1 MANIYIHYPF
11 CKKACHYCNFHFSTK
26 LKNQSAVLEGILK
39 EIELRSSE
47 MKSPIESIY
56 FGGGSPS
63 IIESNFI
70 EKILNKIFK
79 KYNVKKDLEI
89 TLELNPDDFSRDYLT
104 EIKAIGVNRISLGVQ
119 SFDQFDMKLLNRNHS
134 STQSIKALD
143 CISKLYDNF
152 SIDLIYGIPYSSIE
166 KWKNNLKIA
175 LKYNPPHLSCY
186 SLTLETNTALQYKVN
201 SGEIKLL
208 DEKLVKKQYN
218 YLVEKLEKKGYR
230 NYEFSSFAIPGHY
243 AINNS
248 NYWNGKPYIG
258 IGPSAHSYNGR
269 SIRSW
274 NISNN
279 IKYVKA
285 IMDNKLPLKKERL
298 NKNDLYNEFIM
309 TGLRK
314 EEGVSLKK
322 VRSLFG
328 IRYKEYLKKQL
339 NKHVSNNNIVFNG
352 DLIKISK
359 KARFLTDGLSSDL
372 FLVND

>member
-258 IGPSAHSYNGR
+258 IGPSAHSYNGK

-339 NKHVSNNNIVFNG
+339 NKHVSHNNIVFNG

>member
-11 CKKACHYCNFHFSTK
+11 CKKACHYCNFHFSTN
-26 LKNQSAVLEGILK
+26 LKNQSVVLEGILK

-218 YLVEKLEKKGYR
+218 YLIEKLEKKGYR

-258 IGPSAHSYNGR
+258 IGPSAHSYNGK

>member
-11 CKKACHYCNFHFSTK
+11 CKKACHYCNFHFSTN
-26 LKNQSAVLEGILK
+26 LKNQSVVLEGILK

-63 IIESNFI
+63 IIESDFI

-104 EIKAIGVNRISLGVQ
+104 EIKVIGVNRISLGVQ

-134 STQSIKALD
+134 PIQSIKALD
-143 CISKLYDNF
+143 CISNLYENF

-186 SLTLETNTALQYKVN
+186 SLTLETNTALHYKVN
-201 SGEIKLL
+201 SGKIKLL

-218 YLVEKLEKKGYR
+218 YLVEKLEEKGYR

-258 IGPSAHSYNGR
+258 IGPSAHSYNGK

>member
-11 CKKACHYCNFHFSTK
+11 CKKACHYCNFHFSTN
-26 LKNQSAVLEGILK
+26 LKNQSVVLEGILK
-39 EIELRSSE
+39 EIELRSNE

-258 IGPSAHSYNGR
+258 IGPSAHSYNGK

>member
-11 CKKACHYCNFHFSTK
+11 CKKACHYCNFHFSTN
-26 LKNQSAVLEGILK
+26 LKNQSVVLEGILK
-39 EIELRSSE
+39 EIELRSNE

-104 EIKAIGVNRISLGVQ
+104 EIKVIGINRISLGVQ

-134 STQSIKALD
+134 PIQSIKALD
-143 CISKLYDNF
+143 CISNLYENF

-186 SLTLETNTALQYKVN
+186 SLTLETNTALHYKVN
-201 SGEIKLL
+201 SGKIKLL

-218 YLVEKLEKKGYR
+218 YLVEKLEKKSYR

-258 IGPSAHSYNGR
+258 IGPSAHSYNGK

-298 NKNDLYNEFIM
+298 NKNELYNEFIM

>member
-11 CKKACHYCNFHFSTK
+11 CKKACHYCNFHFSTN
-26 LKNQSAVLEGILK
+26 LKNQSVVLEGILK

-104 EIKAIGVNRISLGVQ
+104 EIKVIGVNRISLGVQ

-208 DEKLVKKQYN
+208 DEKLVKKQCN

-258 IGPSAHSYNGR
+258 IGPSAHSYNGK

-314 EEGVSLKK
+314 EEGVSLNK

-359 KARFLTDGLSSDL
+359 KGRFLTDGLSSDL

>member
-11 CKKACHYCNFHFSTK
+11 CKKACHYCNFHFSTN
-26 LKNQSAVLEGILK
+26 LKNQSLVLDGILK

-47 MKSPIESIY
+47 MKSSIESIY

-79 KYNVKKDLEI
+79 KYKIKSNLEV

-104 EIKAIGVNRISLGVQ
+104 EIKVIGVNRISLGVQ

-134 STQSIKALD
+134 SKQSIKALD
-143 CISKLYDNF
+143 CITNLYDNF
-152 SIDLIYGIPYSSIE
+152 SIDLIYGIPYSTLE
-166 KWKNNLKIA
+166 KWKNNLKMA
-175 LKYNPPHLSCY
+175 LKYKPPHLSCY
-186 SLTLETNTALQYKVN
+186 SLTIEPKTVLNYKVER
-201 SGEIKLL
+201 GEVQLL
-208 DEKLVKKQYN
+208 DDNLIEKQYN
-218 YLVEKLEKKGYR
+218 YLVEELEKKGYR
-230 NYEFSSFAIPGHY
+230 NYEFSSFAKPGHN

-248 NYWNGKPYIG
+248 NYWNGKSYIG
-258 IGPSAHSYNGR
+258 IGPSAHSYDGKFT
-269 SIRSW
+269 RSW

-279 IKYVKA
+279 IKYVKT

-314 EEGVSLKK
+314 QEGVSLKK
-322 VRSLFG
+322 VSTLFG

-339 NKHVSNNNIVFNG
+339 NKHIINNNIVFNG
-352 DLIKISK
+352 DILKISK
-359 KARFLTDGLSSDL
+359 KAKFLSDGLSSDL
-372 FLVND
+372 FFVDD

>member
-1 MANIYIHYPF
+1 M
-11 CKKACHYCNFHFSTK
+11 
-26 LKNQSAVLEGILK
+26 
-39 EIELRSSE
+39 
-47 MKSPIESIY
+47 
-56 FGGGSPS
+56 
-63 IIESNFI
+63 
-70 EKILNKIFK
+70 
-79 KYNVKKDLEI
+79 
-89 TLELNPDDFSRDYLT
+89 
-104 EIKAIGVNRISLGVQ
+104 
-119 SFDQFDMKLLNRNHS
+119 
-134 STQSIKALD
+134 
-143 CISKLYDNF
+143 
-152 SIDLIYGIPYSSIE
+152 E

-175 LKYNPPHLSCY
+175 LKYESPHLSCY
-186 SLTLETNTALQYKVN
+186 SLTLEPNTALHYKVN
-201 SGEIKLL
+201 SGDIKLL

-218 YLVEKLEKKGYR
+218 YLVEKLEEKGYR

-258 IGPSAHSYNGR
+258 IGPSAHSYNGK

-285 IMDNKLPLKKERL
+285 IMNNKLPLKKERL

-309 TGLRK
+309 SGLRK

>member
-11 CKKACHYCNFHFSTK
+11 CKKACHYCNFHFSTN
-26 LKNQSAVLEGILK
+26 LKNQSVVLEGILK

-63 IIESNFI
+63 IIESDFI
-70 EKILNKIFK
+70 EKILNKVFK

-104 EIKAIGVNRISLGVQ
+104 KIKVIGVNRISLGVQ
-119 SFDQFDMKLLNRNHS
+119 SFDKFDMKLLNRNHS
-134 STQSIKALD
+134 PTQSIKALD
-143 CISKLYDNF
+143 CISNLYDNF
-152 SIDLIYGIPYSSIE
+152 SIDLIYGIPYSSME

-175 LKYNPPHLSCY
+175 LKYESPHLSCY
-186 SLTLETNTALQYKVN
+186 SLTLEPNTALHYKVN
-201 SGEIKLL
+201 SGDIKLL

-218 YLVEKLEKKGYR
+218 YLVEKLEEKGYR

-258 IGPSAHSYNGR
+258 IGPSAHSYNGK

-285 IMDNKLPLKKERL
+285 IMNNKLPLKKERL

-309 TGLRK
+309 SGLRK

>member
-11 CKKACHYCNFHFSTK
+11 CKKACHYCNFHFSTN
-26 LKNQSAVLEGILK
+26 LKNQSVVLEGILK

-104 EIKAIGVNRISLGVQ
+104 EIKVIGVNRISLGVQ

-134 STQSIKALD
+134 PIQSIKALD
-143 CISKLYDNF
+143 CISNLYENF

-186 SLTLETNTALQYKVN
+186 SLTLETNTALHYKVN
-201 SGEIKLL
+201 SGKIKLL

-258 IGPSAHSYNGR
+258 IGPSAHSYNGK

>member
-11 CKKACHYCNFHFSTK
+11 CKKACHYCNFHFSTN
-26 LKNQSAVLEGILK
+26 LKNQSVVLEGILK

-47 MKSPIESIY
+47 MKAPIESIY

-63 IIESNFI
+63 IIESDFI
-70 EKILNKIFK
+70 EKILNTIFK

-104 EIKAIGVNRISLGVQ
+104 EIKVIGVNRISLGVQ

-134 STQSIKALD
+134 STQSIKALE
-143 CISKLYDNF
+143 CISNLYDNF
-152 SIDLIYGIPYSSIE
+152 SIDLIYGIPYSSIK
-166 KWKNNLKIA
+166 KWKNNLKMA
-175 LKYNPPHLSCY
+175 LKYKPPHLSCY

-258 IGPSAHSYNGR
+258 IGPSAHSYNGK

-328 IRYKEYLKKQL
+328 NRYKEYLKKQL

>member
-26 LKNQSAVLEGILK
+26 LNNQSIVLECILK

-47 MKSPIESIY
+47 IKSPLESIY

-63 IIESNFI
+63 IIEPNYI

-79 KYNVKKDLEI
+79 KHKVKSELEI

-104 EIKAIGVNRISLGVQ
+104 QIKVIGVNRISLGVQ

-134 STQSIKALD
+134 SGQSIKALD
-143 CISKLYDNF
+143 CISGLYNNF

-166 KWKNNLKIA
+166 KWKNNLKTA
-175 LKYNPPHLSCY
+175 LKYKPPHLSCY
-186 SLTLETNTALQYKVN
+186 SLTLESNTALKYKVD
-201 SGEIKLL
+201 SGEIELL
-208 DEKLVKKQYN
+208 DEEFIKEQYD
-218 YLVEKLEKKGYR
+218 YLVEELEKKGYR
-230 NYEFSSFAIPGHY
+230 NYEFSSFAKPGSY
-243 AINNS
+243 AVNNS
-248 NYWNGKPYIG
+248 NYWNGKPYLG
-258 IGPSAHSYNGR
+258 IGPSAHSYNGKL
-269 SIRSW
+269 IRSW

-279 IKYVKA
+279 IKYAKA
-285 IMDNKLPLKKERL
+285 IMDNKLPLKKEKL

-328 IRYKEYLKKQL
+328 VRYKEYLKNQL
-339 NKHVSNNNIVFNG
+339 NNHISNNNIVFNG
-352 DLIKISK
+352 DLIRISK
-359 KARFLTDGLSSDL
+359 KAKFLTDGLSSDL
-372 FLVND
+372 FFIND

>member
-11 CKKACHYCNFHFSTK
+11 CKKACHYCNFHFSTN
-26 LKNQSAVLEGILK
+26 LKNQSVVLEGILK

-258 IGPSAHSYNGR
+258 IGPSAHSYNGK

>member
-258 IGPSAHSYNGR
+258 IGPSAHSYNGK